1 MIGAAGS
8 RRISGQISG
17 KIRCKN
23 CHLLVV
29 NLAVNLQVNF
39 ITQISGLI
47 DVKFGTPRQAK

>member
-8 RRISGQISG
+8 RRISGQ
-17 KIRCKN
+17 IRCKN

-39 ITQISGLI
+39 ITKISGLI

>member
-8 RRISGQISG
+8 RRISGQ
-17 KIRCKN
+17 IRCKN

-47 DVKFGTPRQAK
+47 DVKFGTPRQAN